1 MDTNLLKLK
10 EMKPDH
16 IQMEQLNTVVARYV
30 DENGED
36 IIEPIETTDVAGEN
50 YKTVKKTFKDY
61 DFVEVI
67 GNEEGKYID
76 GTIEVTYVYKNA
88 TGDVDIEPIEP
99 PHTDA
104 SIVTNENTLYFE
116 DKKKYLK

>member
-1 MDTNLLKLK
+1 
-10 EMKPDH
+10 
-16 IQMEQLNTVVARYV
+16 MEQLNTVVARYV

-99 PHTDA
+99 PHTDT